1 MYIRLEKIM
10 DSYSPVSNYG
20 NPNQS
25 SKKNNSGSIFQGM
38 YDLNG
43 MMNSF
48 MNPQGEQ
55 SEAQKASKNNFQAN
69 MVQSG
74 FDAQLAKDM
83 AQQQS
88 AIAQANMITAA
99 DLEARN
105 TSSNMQQEFN
115 YGMQSMGAQF
125 EFQDKFADNQ
135 YDRDLGTLGATGE
148 QQRLTQSNQGSQD
161 RLTETVRG
169 EQAKGLASVQGD
181 YGNQQANIAAD
192 ANKYGADATK
202 DASKYQ
208 SDASV
213 TNTQTQA
220 ASQDKQTAA
229 SITNTLTQAD
239 ASKYQSDASKDASIY
254 GSDKTLE
261 GTKYNDDATIRNTTE
276 TGKQQRESMSLADQ
290 LEASKAN
297 RQSARSR
304 TMARAY

>member
-1 MYIRLEKIM
+1 MAEETK
-10 DSYSPVSNYG
+10 
-20 NPNQS
+20 
-25 SKKNNSGSIFQGM
+25 GSIDKGMFNFQNVM
-38 YDLNG
+38 DEFYKFKPTD
-43 MMNSF
+43 
-48 MNPQGEQ
+48 ED
-55 SEAQKASKNNFQAN
+55 SEATAIKRNFQAN

-74 FDAQLAKDM
+74 FDAQLAKEM

-88 AIAQANMITAA
+88 SIAQSNMITAA

-202 DASKYQ
+202 EASKYQ

-220 ASQDKQTAA
+220 AA
-229 SITNTLTQAD
+229 SITNTQTQAD
-239 ASKYQSDASKDASIY
+239 ASKYQSDASKDASMY

-261 GTKYNDDATIRNTTE
+261 GTKYNADATIRNTTE

-304 TMARAY
+304 TMARSF